1 MPDLDKWA
9 TRQIAAAV
17 SRGVHPLDA
26 QKAAREF
33 LALLPAGADPDTYI
47 VPAYQLQ
54 QDVSSP
60 QVADDLRAAWYER
73 TEPRYARLLDARGE
87 G

>member
-9 TRQIAAAV
+9 TKQVQAAV

-26 QKAAREF
+26 QKAVRAF

-47 VPAYQLQ
+47 VPAMRLE

-60 QVADDLRAAWYER
+60 QVADDLRAVWYER
-73 TEPRYARLLDARGE
+73 TEPRYARLLDARSE
-87 G
+87 A